1 MWKTATVNVRE
12 YGLGFNC
19 SRERTQQTTDK
30 HDFESGDLRMTTTI
44 DGKLKRPLVK
54 VAPLFY
60 ESVFLEKK
68 QGQQCWRQSSESRES
83 RLFVYLANIFILC
96 SKCHLFIHLYVC

>member
-1 MWKTATVNVRE
+1 MNMWKTATVNVRE

-60 ESVFLEKK
+60 ESVFLEKNRASNVGASHQK
-68 QGQQCWRQSSESRES
+68 AEKVDC
-83 RLFVYLANIFILC
+83 
-96 SKCHLFIHLYVC
+96 LFI